1 MASSSC
7 GPGCALASEA
17 YSKHGVSNSESSPDK
32 RLAEE
37 DSLQASQNHD
47 LSQLARASIN
57 HGVAATARCGE
68 QRKGYVPNPKTRA
81 ALSVAYTLPIR
92 FLTKKEPMQL
102 SELLSELPLLKS
114 HGCQDQV
121 KNFLLDEHFP
131 WSNLAIVRRHHYHR
145 NIHYGIQS
153 AMEDSDILGVVAVKS
168 CCQLQETQTLKIF
181 YYSWLLSLDP
191 CVIRDIF
198 THGFVL
204 QVAGPRPLHDKRDVR
219 RNHFTVGGVTD
230 HTQIEAEI
238 KTFIMDDCKKHFKE
252 EDKNLKDVLR
262 RINGVRELVAAS
274 STSNLKLRGRGL
286 DFCRLAKYVTK
297 RFEKRSQRPT
307 LSSLLRPSNTSTGAW
322 NPGNLF
328 KCTFSQ
334 ADCHLVSPECQELD
348 GCIVVLL
355 PWEDSTGNFQL
366 QKYPKLALVARVDTT
381 YHSICLVPKIALH
394 PCDFLKLPKHLPI
407 PAEVLKHLPH
417 AYDFPKMP
425 GQKKTILSQFKY
437 LNINAQRTVL
447 AQDLKNMYKYKVL
460 IRPPG
465 SKWDEHCHQR
475 LAEEDSLQASQN
487 HDLSQLARASINHGV
502 AATAR
507 CGEQRKGYVPNPKTR
522 AALSVAYT
530 LPIRFLTKKEP
541 MQLSELLS
549 ELPLLKSHGC
559 QDQVKN
565 FLLDEHFPWSNLAIV
580 RRHHYHRNIHYGI
593 QSAMEDSDIL
603 GVVAVKSCCQL
614 QETQTLKIF
623 YYSWL
628 LSLDPCVIRDIFTH
642 GFVLQVA
649 GPRPLHD
656 KRDVR
661 RNHFTVGGVT
671 DHTQIEAEIKT
682 FIMDDCKKHF
692 KEEDKNLK
700 DVLRRINGV
709 RELVAAS
716 STSNLKLRGRGLD
729 FCRLAKYVTKRF
741 EKRSQRPT
749 LSSLLRPSNTSTGA
763 WNPGNLFKC
772 TFSQAD
778 CHLVSPECQ
787 ELDGCIVVL
796 LPWEDSTGNF
806 QLQKYQKLA
815 LVARVD
821 TTYHSICLATL
832 PLELDGCIV
841 VLLPWEDS
849 TGNFQLQKYQKLA
862 LVARVDTTYHSICL
876 VPKIALH
883 PCDFLKLPK
892 HLPIPAEVL
901 KHLPHAYDFPKMPGQ
916 KKTILSQFKYLNINA
931 QRTVLAQ
938 DLKNMYK
945 YKVLIRPPGSK
956 WDEHCHQA
964 LLCMTLVG
972 WSDRCYVCFEHDI
985 DQHKFQVQ
993 ADDLRL
999 ALPVSEQHLDAA
1011 GGITVADSE
1020 QVRRGGGP
1028 LKHLCDN
1035 PKSPCKPLRTKQLP
1049 VDWYC
1054 GTTSEDG
1061 MRLGA
1066 RDKTIPSA
1074 GLKTEAGRAEVKGPT
1089 QEEMKS

>member
-17 YSKHGVSNSESSPDK
+17 YSKPGVSSSESNPDK

-286 DFCRLAKYVTK
+286 DFCRLANYVTK
-297 RFEKRSQRPT
+297 RPEKRSQRPT

-355 PWEDSTGNFQL
+355 PWEDSSGNFQL

-437 LNINAQRTVL
+437 LSINAQRNVL
-447 AQDLKNMYKYKVL
+447 AQELKNMYKYKVL
-460 IRPPG
+460 TRPPG
-465 SKWDEHCHQR
+465 
-475 LAEEDSLQASQN
+475 
-487 HDLSQLARASINHGV
+487 
-502 AATAR
+502 T
-507 CGEQRKGYVPNPKTR
+507 
-522 AALSVAYT
+522 
-530 LPIRFLTKKEP
+530 
-541 MQLSELLS
+541 
-549 ELPLLKSHGC
+549 
-559 QDQVKN
+559 
-565 FLLDEHFPWSNLAIV
+565 
-580 RRHHYHRNIHYGI
+580 
-593 QSAMEDSDIL
+593 
-603 GVVAVKSCCQL
+603 
-614 QETQTLKIF
+614 
-623 YYSWL
+623 
-628 LSLDPCVIRDIFTH
+628 
-642 GFVLQVA
+642 
-649 GPRPLHD
+649 
-656 KRDVR
+656 
-661 RNHFTVGGVT
+661 
-671 DHTQIEAEIKT
+671 
-682 FIMDDCKKHF
+682 
-692 KEEDKNLK
+692 
-700 DVLRRINGV
+700 
-709 RELVAAS
+709 
-716 STSNLKLRGRGLD
+716 
-729 FCRLAKYVTKRF
+729 
-741 EKRSQRPT
+741 
-749 LSSLLRPSNTSTGA
+749 
-763 WNPGNLFKC
+763 
-772 TFSQAD
+772 
-778 CHLVSPECQ
+778 
-787 ELDGCIVVL
+787 
-796 LPWEDSTGNF
+796 
-806 QLQKYQKLA
+806 
-815 LVARVD
+815 
-821 TTYHSICLATL
+821 
-832 PLELDGCIV
+832 
-841 VLLPWEDS
+841 
-849 TGNFQLQKYQKLA
+849 
-862 LVARVDTTYHSICL
+862 
-876 VPKIALH
+876 
-883 PCDFLKLPK
+883 
-892 HLPIPAEVL
+892 
-901 KHLPHAYDFPKMPGQ
+901 
-916 KKTILSQFKYLNINA
+916 
-931 QRTVLAQ
+931 
-938 DLKNMYK
+938 
-945 YKVLIRPPGSK
+945 K

-972 WSDRCYVCFEHDI
+972 WTDRCYVCFEHDI

-999 ALPVSEQHLDAA
+999 ALPLSEQHLDAD

-1035 PKSPCKPLRTKQLP
+1035 PTLPCKPLRTKQLP

-1054 GTTSEDG
+1054 GPTSEDG
-1061 MRLGA
+1061 MRLAA

-1074 GLKTEAGRAEVKGPT
+1074 RLKTEAGRAEVKGPT
-1089 QEEMKS
+1089 QEMKS